1 MADSHSKEKKT
12 LSIDEL
18 ISRAKITETAEKFQI
33 SNNYYFILLSRH
45 SDTLMKDQNLYTTIV
60 NKFIHGIILLPVC
73 SQKERL
79 INYAIENDSLNIF
92 EHKAL
97 LEKFLK
103 YEIVYMDDIKGL
115 MNNCPKEY
123 AKFDYERSIFQH
135 NLFSLSRVFEAI
147 KFDSLEKFLNMK
159 IDKILNYTVKLN
171 IEGTIKANINE
182 SKKLITFIKEEDTS
196 TRFDKQIQHFCLKAK
211 MLAEY
216 IKEHSS
222 K

>member
-1 MADSHSKEKKT
+1 MLFFCKGCVKIK
-12 LSIDEL
+12 LVID
-18 ISRAKITETAEKFQI
+18 
-33 SNNYYFILLSRH
+33 
-45 SDTLMKDQNLYTTIV
+45 
-60 NKFIHGIILLPVC
+60 
-73 SQKERL
+73 
-79 INYAIENDSLNIF
+79 
-92 EHKAL
+92 
-97 LEKFLK
+97 
-103 YEIVYMDDIKGL
+103 
-115 MNNCPKEY
+115 
-123 AKFDYERSIFQH
+123 
-135 NLFSLSRVFEAI
+135 
-147 KFDSLEKFLNMK
+147 MK

>member
-1 MADSHSKEKKT
+1 MADGHPKEKKT

-18 ISRAKITETAEKFQI
+18 ISRAKSAETAEKFQI

-45 SDTLMKDQNLYTTIV
+45 SDALMKDQKLYTAIV
-60 NKFIHGIILLPVC
+60 NKFVHGIILLPKC

-79 INYAIENDSLNIF
+79 INYALENDALNIF

-97 LEKFLK
+97 LEKILK
-103 YEIVYMDDIKGL
+103 YEIVHMDDLKGV
-115 MNNCPKEY
+115 MRICPKEY
-123 AKFDYERSIFQH
+123 ETFDYERSIFQH
-135 NLFSLSRVFEAI
+135 NLFSLSRVFESI
-147 KFDSLEKFLNMK
+147 TFDSLEKFLSMS

-171 IEGTIKANINE
+171 VEGTVKAKINE

-216 IKEHSS
+216 IKEHSA